1 MRNSDY
7 TRTAA
12 TLETADMKIAMHSD
26 EITDGDTSMQNRHIS
41 PVHGPERLPSILD
54 QQAVGLETAGYYKS
68 ISMV

>member
-26 EITDGDTSMQNRHIS
+26 EITDGGTSMQNHHNT
-41 PVHGPERLPSILD
+41 PVHGLERLPSILD
-54 QQAVGLETAGYYKS
+54 QQAVGLETAWHYYS
-68 ISMV
+68 ISMG